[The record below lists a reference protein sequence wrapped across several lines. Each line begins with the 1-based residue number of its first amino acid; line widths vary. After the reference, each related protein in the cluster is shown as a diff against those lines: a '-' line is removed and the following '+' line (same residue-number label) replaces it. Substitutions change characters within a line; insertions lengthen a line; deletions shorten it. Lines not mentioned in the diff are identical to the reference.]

1 MLAYSG
7 QLSLFFFSS
16 LLLIIFNFT
25 RTHTH
30 MHVSLKDPAPRAA
43 LLATMA
49 SSACRSVKCAT
60 RIATVPMAA
69 TSIQWSVAISMAA
82 RSWPIKSCVM
92 RLSARNNSNSSAL
105 CWQPARTTPTPGI
118 CRLRL
123 RPVAVRQ
130 CPYPAVCSID
140 RIELYVQHMPTTAQ
154 GNYELYR

>member
-1 MLAYSG
+1 MC
-7 QLSLFFFSS
+7 LF
-16 LLLIIFNFT
+16 
-25 RTHTH
+25 
-30 MHVSLKDPAPRAA
+30 KDPAPRAA

-130 CPYPAVCSID
+130 CPYPAVRSID
-140 RIELYVQHMPTTAQ
+140 RIEVYVQHMPTTSKETTNCINR
-154 GNYELYR
+154 NYPEAYFDCLPSQEQQ